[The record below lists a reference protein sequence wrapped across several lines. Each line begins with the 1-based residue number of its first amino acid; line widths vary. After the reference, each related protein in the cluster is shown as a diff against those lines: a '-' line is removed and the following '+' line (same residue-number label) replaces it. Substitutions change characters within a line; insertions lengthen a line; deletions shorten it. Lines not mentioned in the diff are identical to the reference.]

1 MNDLSEIENE
11 LRKLRPARPSPILF
25 ERVEEAMADHCRGSA
40 AADAVSGWRHFTEWS
55 RGDASDIDGQLVTAR
70 KRERASQTPYKWGLG
85 LAAAAVLVLFAAVSM
100 ERQHE
105 RGEKIAQVSPAPE
118 TRPVLPTSRDKSGI
132 ARSTFSNEFVPAG
145 ATRLVYNTRNEGL
158 QFARGSGQPLRRF
171 RYQTHET
178 WQWRN
183 PTTGASLR
191 VSYPSEEV
199 ILIPVSGQ

>member
-1 MNDLSEIENE
+1 MNDFSQIEKE

-25 ERVEEAMADHCRGSA
+25 ERVEQAMTNGRASMSDA
-40 AADAVSGWRHFTEWS
+40 AARTGWNWRRLT
-55 RGDASDIDGQLVTAR
+55 
-70 KRERASQTPYKWGLG
+70 QTPYSLGFG
-85 LAAAAVLVLFAAVSM
+85 LAAAAVLVLFAAVKM
-100 ERQHE
+100 ERQPE
-105 RGEKIAQVSPAPE
+105 SGKEIAQ
-118 TRPVLPTSRDKSGI
+118 TSREPEAAPLLNRAQESASTDK
-132 ARSTFSNEFVPAG
+132 FVPAG

-158 QFARGSGQPLRRF
+158 QFASSSGQPLRRM

-199 ILIPVSGQ
+199 VLIPVLGQ

>member
-11 LRKLRPARPSPILF
+11 LRKLRPASPSPILF
-25 ERVEEAMADHCRGSA
+25 ERVEEAMAEHCRASVP
-40 AADAVSGWRHFTEWS
+40 DARSGWWRFTE
-55 RGDASDIDGQLVTAR
+55 
-70 KRERASQTPYKWGLG
+70 TPYKWGLG
-85 LAAAAVLVLFAAVSM
+85 LAAAAVLALFAAVSM

-118 TRPVLPTSRDKSGI
+118 TRPVLPTSRHESGI

-158 QFARGSGQPLRRF
+158 QFARGSAQPLRRF

-199 ILIPVSGQ
+199 VLIPVSGQ

>member
-25 ERVEEAMADHCRGSA
+25 ERIEEAMMDGRAG
-40 AADAVSGWRHFTEWS
+40 
-55 RGDASDIDGQLVTAR
+55 ASHAR
-70 KRERASQTPYKWGLG
+70 QPARLPYNRLSLGFG
-85 LAAAAVLVLFAAVSM
+85 LAAAAVLVLFAAVNM
-100 ERQHE
+100 ERRQE
-105 RGEKIAQVSPAPE
+105 RGEKIAQNSPAPE
-118 TRPVLPTSRDKSGI
+118 TRPVLPAPRGESEIT
-132 ARSTFSNEFVPAG
+132 RSTFSNEFVPAG
-145 ATRLVYNTRNEGL
+145 ATRLVYNTRDEGL
-158 QFARGSGQPLRRF
+158 QFAGGSGQPLRRF

-199 ILIPVSGQ
+199 VLIPVSGQ

>member
-11 LRKLRPARPSPILF
+11 LGKLRPARPSPILF
-25 ERVEEAMADHCRGSA
+25 ERIEEAMMDGRAG
-40 AADAVSGWRHFTEWS
+40 
-55 RGDASDIDGQLVTAR
+55 ASHAR
-70 KRERASQTPYKWGLG
+70 QPERLPYKHWLSLGFG
-85 LAAAAVLVLFAAVSM
+85 LAAAAVLVFFAVVNVK
-100 ERQHE
+100 RQHE
-105 RGEKIAQVSPAPE
+105 RGEKIAQNSPAPE
-118 TRPVLPTSRDKSGI
+118 TRPVLPAPRGESEI

-145 ATRLVYNTRNEGL
+145 ATRLVYNTRDEGL
-158 QFARGSGQPLRRF
+158 QFAGGSGQPLRRF

-199 ILIPVSGQ
+199 VLIPVSGQ